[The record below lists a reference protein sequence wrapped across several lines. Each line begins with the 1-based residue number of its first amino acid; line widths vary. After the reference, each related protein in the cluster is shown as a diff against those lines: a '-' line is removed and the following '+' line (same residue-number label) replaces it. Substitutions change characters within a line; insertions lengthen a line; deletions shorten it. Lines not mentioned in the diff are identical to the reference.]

1 MWGQVGSTHQQLHGH
16 HTERAWPVE
25 ERVRSESVYE
35 SDGIGYYRR
44 AKSIVVGHLD
54 GFTSHLGLSRLGS
67 RPHLGPTPGIT
78 RAQLSPPGDCEVIP
92 GV

>member
-1 MWGQVGSTHQQLHGH
+1 MDQQLRGH

-25 ERVRSESVYE
+25 ERVRSES
-35 SDGIGYYRR
+35 DGIGYRR
-44 AKSIVVGHLD
+44 AKSIAVGHLD
-54 GFTSHLGLSRLGS
+54 GFTPHLGLSRLGS

-78 RAQLSPPGDCEVIP
+78 RAQLSPPGDCKVMP